1 MGGGGRVGPWVVGW
15 VLTAGLLAWG
25 QSGPSKPSAAVAE
38 PGARPVPGAAV
49 GRGAGTGAREPS
61 VEAFLREF
69 ERASELNDANVKAAL
84 YGEVVDR
91 YFLRTHV
98 TREFVYR
105 DVLDWLSR
113 GRLITRF
120 RLTVLGE
127 DGEGDQRTLLVRK
140 DAEWL
145 EGGAKREFMGR
156 SQLVLRRV
164 GGAWRIVGERDYKPS

>member
-1 MGGGGRVGPWVVGW
+1 MGGWGGLGRLGVGW
-15 VLTAGLLAWG
+15 LLMAGLPAWG
-25 QSGPSKPSAAVAE
+25 QSGGAKPSAAVAE
-38 PGARPVPGAAV
+38 PGARSVAGAAG
-49 GRGAGTGAREPS
+49 GRVAVTRDAS

-69 ERASELNDANVKAAL
+69 ERASELNDANVKSAL
-84 YGEVVDR
+84 YAEAVDR

-98 TREFVYR
+98 TREFVYK

-127 DGEGDQRTLLVRK
+127 EGGGDERTLLVRK

-164 GGAWRIVGERDYKPS
+164 SGVWRIVGERDYK